1 MRSLSERVSELRES
15 LQAPLTKSAV
25 TEALRTTLQRV
36 GAHAVD
42 RAVWHLG
49 LGHQGIRLTGS
60 SFSQTGDRWEAA
72 VGGWKSAV
80 VAEASEMLAHRALG
94 AVFDLEGGESIA
106 LENMNIRWLHSGSE
120 SPSKPGQVF
129 LEWSMG
135 EREQFRRDALSNLT
149 SGALAILTV
158 IGRDEDGLGIV
169 EVEMQVRARARRQ
182 ISGAKA

>member
-1 MRSLSERVSELRES
+1 VRSFSERVSELRES
-15 LQAPLTKSAV
+15 FSA
-25 TEALRTTLQRV
+25 TDALRATLQRV

-72 VGGWKSAV
+72 VGGWKSSI

-94 AVFDLEGGESIA
+94 AVFDLEGGESIT
-106 LENMNIRWLHSGSE
+106 LESLNIRWLNSGSGN
-120 SPSKPGQVF
+120 PGKPGQVF

-149 SGALAILTV
+149 AGALTILTV
-158 IGRDEDGLGIV
+158 IGRDEDGLGMV
-169 EVEMQVRARARRQ
+169 EVEMQVRALARRQ